1 MALVMSRSF
10 ESLASTFVLAVWP
23 FYALSVAALMR
34 LRLTRPDL
42 ARPYRVV
49 GYPVVPSIFVIGV
62 VWFVI
67 DALVSD
73 PISTIVTLA
82 LVAIGVPIYFFSCTR
97 AEFR

>member
-10 ESLASTFVLAVWP
+10 ESLASTFVLAAWP
-23 FYALSVAALMR
+23 FYALSVAALVR
-34 LRLTRPDL
+34 LRHTRPDL
-42 ARPYRVV
+42 ARPYRVA

-67 DALVSD
+67 NSLVSD